1 MTKHFLHVGCGPIII
16 EGSESTCWLNIDKTS
31 SEADILFDF
40 TETLNPKFFRG
51 DDSVWDG
58 VFSCHCLEHCE
69 WPGGVAR
76 FLNNALLCLKPG
88 GTLRLV
94 VPDLMKVA
102 KLYVSGDDLKD
113 IYGPDFK
120 VEGIDCAATRFMQ
133 FCRAWEHT
141 ILFDERLLR
150 LLMEQSGFVNIRVMP
165 FGESDVPELKG
176 LDRFESE
183 SLSIQ
188 CCKPSS

>member
-1 MTKHFLHVGCGPIII
+1 MKRFLNL
-16 EGSESTCWLNIDKTS
+16 GSGAAHIRQDGVEWVNIDKEQSHTPDLCGDYLGICQLVP
-31 SEADILFDF
+31 EWADGIISIHSIEHLSWPLDVI
-40 TETLNPKFFRG
+40 KFFDVTLR
-51 DDSVWDG
+51 V
-58 VFSCHCLEHCE
+58 
-69 WPGGVAR
+69 
-76 FLNNALLCLKPG
+76 LKPG

-102 KLYVSGDDLKD
+102 KLYVEGDDLKG

-141 ILFDERLLR
+141 VLFDSGLLR
-150 LLMEQSGFVNIRVMP
+150 FLLEKAGFTNVRVMP
-165 FGESDVPELKG
+165 FGKSDIPELNG

-183 SLSIQ
+183 SLSMEAQ
-188 CCKPSS
+188 KP